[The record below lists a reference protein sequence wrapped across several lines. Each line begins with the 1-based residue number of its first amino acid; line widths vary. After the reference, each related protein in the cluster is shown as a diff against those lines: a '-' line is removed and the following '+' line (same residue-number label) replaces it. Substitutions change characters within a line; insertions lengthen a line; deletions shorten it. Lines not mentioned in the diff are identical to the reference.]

1 MARKH
6 ESRMSGK
13 GNTIVNKAY
22 IENTGKNR
30 EYQAAEKKSRLLS
43 MFDKFFARDRSVRK
57 KE

>member
-6 ESRMSGK
+6 ETRMTSNR
-13 GNTIVNKAY
+13 NTIINKAY
-22 IENTGKNR
+22 VENTGKNR

-43 MFDKFFARDRSVRK
+43 IFDKFFARDRSTRK